1 MEVRIPSMSGEPWQ
15 ELYAGLRPP
24 MLHRA
29 VTGFNVNLDRII
41 PVSREL
47 LQSPLFSWKDMTE
60 VRAKLFH
67 SMQTCTADELFVQD
81 PAQYQRLA
89 GLFSGSGALAIGGQA
104 GIAAVHLAS
113 AGVPAVLCAAPA
125 MGRMTREILLGSGV
139 IIPDLGTGLSG
150 GQDTVHLVFEY
161 QPGLI
166 PVLEGVVPRNNRFIV
181 SPVHEPASVLV
192 PEGSTDLFLEAIAGC
207 TRAFLSGYQ
216 YLRSDRDFAA
226 AARQLRMMKRHNPDL
241 KIHTEWVTVRDR
253 DIIGRFIRFI
263 IPETDSLG
271 LNEYE
276 LALLGGD
283 LEPSGMWSVDG
294 GDVSPARLV
303 KGALE
308 VCRATGLSRLHVH
321 TFGWYVL
328 IHRKE
333 SGELSGSRNALLFAS
348 REAAKAAQGKGSVIS
363 PDGIRAIGQ
372 VSHAFGQERSAGLFR
387 DGDFFIILVPAMIAA
402 GVTRT
407 AGMGDRISSAA
418 FVADPF

>member
-47 LQSPLFSWKDMTE
+47 LQSPLFSGEDMTE

-67 SMQTCTADELFVQD
+67 SMRTCTADELFVQD

-226 AARQLRMMKRHNPDL
+226 A
-241 KIHTEWVTVRDR
+241 
-253 DIIGRFIRFI
+253 
-263 IPETDSLG
+263 
-271 LNEYE
+271 
-276 LALLGGD
+276 
-283 LEPSGMWSVDG
+283 
-294 GDVSPARLV
+294 
-303 KGALE
+303 
-308 VCRATGLSRLHVH
+308 
-321 TFGWYVL
+321 
-328 IHRKE
+328 
-333 SGELSGSRNALLFAS
+333 
-348 REAAKAAQGKGSVIS
+348 
-363 PDGIRAIGQ
+363 
-372 VSHAFGQERSAGLFR
+372 
-387 DGDFFIILVPAMIAA
+387 
-402 GVTRT
+402 
-407 AGMGDRISSAA
+407 
-418 FVADPF
+418 